1 MIEMK
6 QEIDRANDIAV
17 NQMMDSKP
25 CLVGLGK
32 ALDCIPGMRKNLFL
46 HAGPPITW
54 DRASEPLRGAII
66 GAVLFEGIASTK
78 EEAIACIEKGLI
90 TLESNND
97 HYSVGPMAGLITP
110 SMSVYIIEDKSNGKF
125 FYTNMSDNAAN
136 SRGQSLRFGIFHKEA
151 IQHLHWMENVQ
162 APVFQ
167 KVIKALGE
175 IDLRALIAESLHMAD
190 ECHTRVKA
198 TSLLYMKAMAHLVPK
213 FASNTSDADKILET
227 LATDAFCGLNVAMA
241 AAKTMTAAAHGV
253 EKSTLITV
261 FSRNGTDFGIKVS
274 GLGNQWFT
282 GPAEIPSGLWFP
294 GYTAGDAN
302 PDIGDSAI
310 MEAAGLGGLAMA
322 ASPASVAFIGGDAQE
337 ALNIT
342 MDMYEITHS
351 EHKHFTIPALN
362 FRGTPVGIDVRKVI
376 ERNIRPHINTGIA
389 NKKMNCVMVGC
400 GAAHPP
406 MVAFEQALE
415 AFVSKYVGNNK
426 ISN

>member
-1 MIEMK
+1 MQK
-6 QEIDRANDIAV
+6 EIDKANDIAIK
-17 NQMMDSKP
+17 QMMDSRP

-32 ALDCIPGMRKNLFL
+32 AIDCIPGMRKNLFL

-54 DRASEPLRGAII
+54 DRVSEPLKGAII
-66 GAVLFEGIASTK
+66 GAILFEGLASTK
-78 EEAIACIEKGLI
+78 EEAIACMEKGI
-90 TLESNND
+90 VTLGSCND
-97 HYSVGPMAGLITP
+97 HRSVGPMAGLITP
-110 SMSVYIIEDKSNGKF
+110 SMSVYIIEDKSNSKC
-125 FYTNMSDNAAN
+125 YYSNMSDNAAN
-136 SRGQSLRFGIFHKEA
+136 SRGQSLRFGIFNKEA
-151 IQHLHWMENVQ
+151 IQHLHWMEDVQ

-175 IDLRALIAESLHMAD
+175 IDLRALIAESLHMGD

-213 FASNTSDADKILET
+213 FANNTSDADNILET
-227 LATDAFCGLNVAMA
+227 LATDTFCGLNVAMA
-241 AAKTMTAAAHGV
+241 TAKAMTAAAHGI
-253 EKSTLITV
+253 EKSTLVTV

-274 GLGNQWFT
+274 GLDDQWFT

-294 GYTAGDAN
+294 GYTAEDAN

-322 ASPASVAFIGGDAQE
+322 ASPASVTFIGGDAQE

-362 FRGTPVGIDVRKVI
+362 FRGTPVGIDIRKVI
-376 ERNIRPHINTGIA
+376 ERNLRPHINTGIA
-389 NKKMNCVMVGC
+389 NRKMNCVMVGC

-406 MVAFEQALE
+406 MEAFETALE
-415 AFVSKYVGNNK
+415 AFVSKYTENNK
-426 ISN
+426 TY